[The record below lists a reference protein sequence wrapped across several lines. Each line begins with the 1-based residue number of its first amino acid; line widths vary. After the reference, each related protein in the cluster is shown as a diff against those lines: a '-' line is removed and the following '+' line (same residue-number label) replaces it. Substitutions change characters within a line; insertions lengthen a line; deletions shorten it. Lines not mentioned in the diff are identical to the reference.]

1 MFGPV
6 SIKRALGIYSIKNFV
21 IDDIIGYY
29 DSSVIREIKTFQSYH
44 DHPIELFYL
53 ACFSS
58 CVLLY
63 IFKNTKKE
71 IKFRKLIDKSTS
83 RYVRVFIIIFT
94 MIFTKDIE
102 NAI

>member
-1 MFGPV
+1 MLGPI
-6 SIKRALGIYSIKNFV
+6 SIKRVLGIYSLKNFI

-29 DSSVIREIKTFQSYH
+29 DSSVIREIKTFQNYH

-53 ACFSS
+53 FCFSS
-58 CVLLY
+58 CLLLY
-63 IFKNTKKE
+63 LMKNTKKE
-71 IKFRKLIDKSTS
+71 IKIRNLIDKNTS
-83 RYVRVFIIIFT
+83 RYVKVFIIIFT

>member
-1 MFGPV
+1 MLGPI
-6 SIKRALGIYSIKNFV
+6 SIKRVLGIYSLKNFI

-44 DHPIELFYL
+44 DHPIEIFYL
-53 ACFSS
+53 FCFSS
-58 CVLLY
+58 FILLY
-63 IFKNTKKE
+63 IMKNTKRE
-71 IKFRKLIDKSTS
+71 IKIRNLIDKSTS
-83 RYVRVFIIIFT
+83 RYVKVFIIIFT